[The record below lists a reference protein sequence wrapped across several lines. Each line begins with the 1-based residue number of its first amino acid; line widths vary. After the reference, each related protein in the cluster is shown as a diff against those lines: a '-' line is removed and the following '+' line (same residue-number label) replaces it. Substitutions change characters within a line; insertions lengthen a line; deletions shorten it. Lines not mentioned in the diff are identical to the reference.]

1 MLAFLLAPF
10 YLLFNLYLFRR
21 IMGWVRA
28 WFPWFR
34 KRKHWAV
41 PAALYAFFALSF
53 VLAFPLPA
61 GRLKRALMLIGNYWL
76 GVLLYLLLA
85 VLLADGLRLLLVH
98 GLKLRSLR
106 SARMHRI
113 AGCLCAAV
121 ILATSVGGVINARV
135 VRVTP
140 YEITVN
146 KSAGSMESMKVVLL
160 ADLHLGYNVGLAQME
175 RMVARVNEQD
185 ADAVVIAGD
194 IFDNAWEAVEEPEQ
208 IAAVLRGIRSRYGV
222 YAVYGNHDIEEP
234 ILAGF
239 TFRSDGKKQSSPEM
253 DAFLASANIRLLRD
267 EAVLLGG
274 EVYLYGRPDAQ
285 RPGRGIEVRKT
296 PAELVEGLDAG
307 KPILV
312 LDHQPRE
319 LEALAAAG
327 VDVDL
332 CGHTHDGQMFPG
344 NLTVR
349 LFWENACGCLRVG
362 SMHSIVTSGI
372 GLFGPNM
379 RVATRAEICPITIRF
394 AERKKGNGFANR
406 LPFLFFLRQLVPERE
421 AEDQRTAGE
430 LRRRDRLAE
439 HRHRDDDRHKR
450 IHVAQQSDLLPR
462 QLAQGGKIQAVGHA
476 CVEEA
481 HDEQADPAARA
492 ERPQRYAAGRGD
504 VGNENDDG
512 G

>member
-185 ADAVVIAGD
+185 ADVVVIAGD
-194 IFDNAWEAVEEPEQ
+194 IFDNAWKAVEEPEQ

-285 RPGRGIEVRKT
+285 RRGAASRCAKT
-296 PAELVEGLDAG
+296 PRSSSRGWTRT

-319 LEALAAAG
+319 LEALAEAG
-327 VDVDL
+327 PW
-332 CGHTHDGQMFPG
+332 T
-344 NLTVR
+344 
-349 LFWENACGCLRVG
+349 
-362 SMHSIVTSGI
+362 SISAGTRTTGRCSPATLPSGY
-372 GLFGPNM
+372 FGRM
-379 RVATRAEICPITIRF
+379 
-394 AERKKGNGFANR
+394 
-406 LPFLFFLRQLVPERE
+406 
-421 AEDQRTAGE
+421 
-430 LRRRDRLAE
+430 
-439 HRHRDDDRHKR
+439 
-450 IHVAQQSDLLPR
+450 
-462 QLAQGGKIQAVGHA
+462 
-476 CVEEA
+476 
-481 HDEQADPAARA
+481 PAAVSA
-492 ERPQRYAAGRGD
+492 WGRCTAS
-504 VGNENDDG
+504 
-512 G
+512 

>member
-41 PAALYAFFALSF
+41 SAALYAFFALSF

-61 GRLKRALMLIGNYWL
+61 GRPKRALMLIGNYWL

-113 AGCLCAAV
+113 AGCLCAAA
-121 ILATSVGGVINARV
+121 ILVTSVGGVINARI

-140 YEITVN
+140 YEVTVN

-234 ILAGF
+234 VLAGF
-239 TFRSDGKKQSSPEM
+239 TFRQSEKKESDPRM
-253 DAFLASANIRLLRD
+253 DEFLKNANITLLRD
-267 EAVLLGG
+267 EGTLIDGKF
-274 EVYLYGRPDAQ
+274 YLYGRPDAH
-285 RPGRGIEVRKT
+285 RPGRGIETRKT
-296 PAELVEGLDAG
+296 PDEITAGLDKD
-307 KPILV
+307 KPIIV
-312 LDHQPRE
+312 LDHQPKE
-319 LEALAAAG
+319 LQELADAG
-327 VDVDL
+327 VDIDL

-344 NLTVR
+344 NLTIK
-349 LFWENACGCLRVG
+349 LMWENACGYLQKG
-362 SMHSIVTSGI
+362 KMHNIVTSGV

-379 RVATRAEICPITIRF
+379 RVGTKAEICPITIHF
-394 AERKKGNGFANR
+394 AKN
-406 LPFLFFLRQLVPERE
+406 
-421 AEDQRTAGE
+421 
-430 LRRRDRLAE
+430 
-439 HRHRDDDRHKR
+439 
-450 IHVAQQSDLLPR
+450 
-462 QLAQGGKIQAVGHA
+462 
-476 CVEEA
+476 
-481 HDEQADPAARA
+481 
-492 ERPQRYAAGRGD
+492 
-504 VGNENDDG
+504 
-512 G
+512 